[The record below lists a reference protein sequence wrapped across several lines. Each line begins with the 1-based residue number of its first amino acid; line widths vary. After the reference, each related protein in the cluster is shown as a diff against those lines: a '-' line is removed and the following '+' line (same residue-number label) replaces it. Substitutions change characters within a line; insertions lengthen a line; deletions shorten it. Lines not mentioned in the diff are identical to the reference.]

1 MVLRLLDQGPAIA
14 RNKIDC
20 SMNIPL
26 IKAIVILPG
35 TALIYVP
42 ALLVWLTQDTSFAAR
57 FPPDTAI
64 MWLVGLLFAAT
75 GILLMFWTM
84 WLFVVAG
91 GGGTPAPWEPIKNFI
106 VLGPYLYVRNPML
119 IGVNLALIAEA
130 LLLQSIPIFLWMI
143 VFVILNTIYF
153 AFSEEPQLQKR
164 FGEPYM
170 DYKRNVPRWVPR
182 LTPYS
187 SGNRN

>member
-1 MVLRLLDQGPAIA
+1 
-14 RNKIDC
+14 
-20 SMNIPL
+20 MNL
-26 IKAIVILPG
+26 SFIKAILILPG
-35 TALIYVP
+35 TVLIYIP
-42 ALLVWLTQDTSFAAR
+42 AALTWLTQETSFAAS
-57 FPPDTAI
+57 FPPDSLI
-64 MWLVGLLFAAT
+64 VWLTGLLFAAVGLT
-75 GILLMFWTM
+75 LMFWTM
-84 WLFVVAG
+84 RLFVVAG
-91 GGGTPAPWEPIKNFI
+91 GGGTPAPWEPIKYFI

-119 IGVNLALIAEA
+119 IGVNLALIADA

-164 FGEPYM
+164 FGESYM